1 MKELLTL
8 LSAGLIL
15 LAAPPYIIDTVKGKT
30 RPERITWLIFS
41 ILGIIAFV
49 SQLSLGGTWSLVFS
63 GMDTLASITVFIL
76 SLRFGVGGFTRL
88 DISALF
94 IATVGVL
101 IAIIA
106 KQPVISIAGV
116 ILADLSGAALTVRKT
131 YLQPKSETMVSWLL
145 VGTASLLGVLTVG
158 KMSLGLLMY
167 PVYLMLVNYSVPVAA
182 LLGTRR
188 MKVAK

>member
-63 GMDTLASITVFIL
+63 GMDTLASIMVFIL

-106 KQPVISIAGV
+106 KQPIISITGV

-131 YLQPKSETMVSWLL
+131 YLQPKSETMISWLL

-158 KMSLGLLMY
+158 KVSLGLLMY